1 MFARYFSELPFPL
14 REVEHALLH
23 SPDAW
28 VPGLAKD
35 AQARGESLLADV
47 GFGSGGRR
55 LTKQVEIKLGP
66 TMPFPSKTVVPIVWQ
81 PVDHQPLFPAL
92 DADLEL
98 AGIGPNLTQL
108 SISARYSP
116 PLGALGKAIDRALLH
131 RVAEAT
137 LKDFIDQV
145 GSALTALVA
154 GVTL

>member
-66 TMPFPSKTVVPIVWQ
+66 TMRFPSKTVVPIVWQ

-92 DADLEL
+92 DADL
-98 AGIGPNLTQL
+98 AGCGKTASWTIG
-108 SISARYSP
+108 SSRRGAGAP
-116 PLGALGKAIDRALLH
+116 PGLN
-131 RVAEAT
+131 
-137 LKDFIDQV
+137 
-145 GSALTALVA
+145 SALVA
-154 GVTL
+154 AGQVGGATR